1 MAKKSSVKN
10 ALSLFLNI
18 DIFGKPVP
26 SFNLEGKDTIKTTI
40 GACMTLIMLILTL
53 AFGLLKMRH
62 LFERKNPIINTN

>member
-1 MAKKSSVKN
+1 MAKSSVRDTF
-10 ALSLFLNI
+10 SFFRNI

-26 SFNLEGKDTIKTTI
+26 SFNLDGKDTIKTTI
-40 GACMTLIMLILTL
+40 GACMTLIIVILTL